1 MKSTAKIIE
10 SQEINSDQI
19 SGNEINTKVIKS
31 QGINQQQGYQI
42 SGNEINSKV
51 IKSQEITHRAALYK
65 GRLGGFLSKLTFPN
79 EWAEQINFPGGA
91 KVHYLIVCGR
101 RRN

>member
-31 QGINQQQGYQI
+31 RGINQQQGYQI
-42 SGNEINSKV
+42 SGNETTQKLSNLR
-51 IKSQEITHRAALYK
+51 KSHTALYK